1 MAVRKPKPGRYAVE
15 FESRGHRVFR
25 WLPAGATKA
34 QAEAYELKLRR
45 ELIDQGLLGQHPSV
59 PLSKAIDEWL
69 AEVVKDRKDETETK
83 HKAALVK
90 AAVGDLHLTKP
101 GIIEAARKVHA
112 MKRTKGKRPG
122 DKAFAAATVNR
133 RLSILK
139 GVAKWAWKVQQ
150 WTPENLSPYV
160 ILIDKKKERVRDVT
174 IPQAKVEKL
183 IRAARNFEA
192 RAFIALGAYGLMRRG
207 EIMRARPEDVG
218 RDGLTLP
225 VTKSGPPRVVPI
237 LPQLRPFL
245 KAIPFRHHPRTL
257 YEWFE
262 EARDEAGIANLVHH
276 DLRRSGATILLNAG
290 VPLEVVAHILGD
302 SLEVA
307 RKVYARVLNRTAAKA
322 MRKGFRPIK
331 NPSAKSRIGVSA

>member
-1 MAVRKPKPGRYAVE
+1 VAVRKPKPGRYVVE

-34 QAEAYELKLRR
+34 QGEAYELKLRR
-45 ELIDQGLLGQHPSV
+45 ELIDQGVLGQHPSV
-59 PLSKAIDEWL
+59 PLSKAIDEWV
-69 AEVVKDRKDETETK
+69 ENVVEGRKDEDETK
-83 HKAALVK
+83 NKAALVK
-90 AAVGDLHLTKP
+90 AAVSDLHLTKA
-101 GIIEAARKVHA
+101 GITEAARSVRA
-112 MKRTKGKRPG
+112 MKRTKGKKPG
-122 DKAFAAATVNR
+122 DKPFAAATVNR

-160 ILIDKKKERVRDVT
+160 ILIDKKKERVRDLT
-174 IPQAKVEKL
+174 ISQPKVERL

-207 EIMRARPEDVG
+207 EIMRAKPEDIG
-218 RDGLTLP
+218 RGLTLP
-225 VTKSGPPRVVPI
+225 VTKNGLPRVVPI

-262 EARDEAGIANLVHH
+262 EARDKVGITNLVHH
-276 DLRRSGATILLNAG
+276 DLRRSGATILLNAE

-331 NPSAKSRIGVSA
+331 NPSAKSRVGVSA